1 MTIRIQIAR
10 LPHGDGL
17 PLPSYATPGAAGMD
31 VVAAEDLD
39 LAPGQRHAVATGFRL
54 AIPDGYEIQV
64 RPRSGLAFKHGI
76 SVPNTPGTIDSDYR
90 GELKILLINHG
101 AEPFAIPQGFEI
113 QVRPRSG
120 LAFKHGISVPNTPGT
135 IDSDYRGE
143 LKVLLI
149 NHGTEPFAIRRGERI
164 AQLVPAAVT
173 LADFDEVA
181 DLDDTDRGAGGFG
194 STGQ

>member
-1 MTIRIQIAR
+1 MTVRIQISR
-10 LPHGDGL
+10 LPHGQGL

-39 LAPGQRHAVATGFRL
+39 LSPGQRHAVATGFRV

-64 RPRSGLAFKHGI
+64 RPRSGLAFKYGI

-101 AEPFAIPQGFEI
+101 TEI
-113 QVRPRSG
+113 
-120 LAFKHGISVPNTPGT
+120 
-135 IDSDYRGE
+135 
-143 LKVLLI
+143 
-149 NHGTEPFAIRRGERI
+149 FAIRRGERI
-164 AQLVPAAVT
+164 AQIVPAAVT
-173 LADFDEVA
+173 LAAFDEV
-181 DLDDTDRGAGGFG
+181 DELDDTNRGHGGFG

>member
-1 MTIRIQIAR
+1 VTVSIRISR
-10 LPHGDGL
+10 LPHGHGL

-31 VVAAEDLD
+31 VVAAEDID
-39 LAPGQRHAVATGFRL
+39 LQPGQRHAVATGFRV

-76 SVPNTPGTIDSDYR
+76 T
-90 GELKILLINHG
+90 
-101 AEPFAIPQGFEI
+101 
-113 QVRPRSG
+113 
-120 LAFKHGISVPNTPGT
+120 VPNTPGT

-149 NHGTEPFAIRRGERI
+149 NHGSEPFPVRRGERI
-164 AQLVPAAVT
+164 AQLVPAVVT
-173 LADFDEVA
+173 VASFEEVD
-181 DLDDTDRGAGGFG
+181 DLCETERGHGGFG

>member
-1 MTIRIQIAR
+1 MTIAIRIAR
-10 LPHGDGL
+10 LPHGEGL

-31 VVAAEDLD
+31 VVAAEDVD
-39 LAPGQRHAVATGFRL
+39 LLPGQRHAVATGLTL
-54 AIPDGYEIQV
+54 AIPEGYEIQV

-101 AEPFAIPQGFEI
+101 AEPFA
-113 QVRPRSG
+113 V
-120 LAFKHGISVPNTPGT
+120 
-135 IDSDYRGE
+135 
-143 LKVLLI
+143 
-149 NHGTEPFAIRRGERI
+149 RRGERI

-173 LADFDEVA
+173 RAEFEEVTELCETA
-181 DLDDTDRGAGGFG
+181 RGHGGFG